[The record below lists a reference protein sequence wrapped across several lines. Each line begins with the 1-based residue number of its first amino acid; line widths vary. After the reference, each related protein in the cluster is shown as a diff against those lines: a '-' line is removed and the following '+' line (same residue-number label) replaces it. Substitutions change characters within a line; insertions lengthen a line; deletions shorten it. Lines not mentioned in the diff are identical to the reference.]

1 MSRGPLLAAA
11 ASSMSTATL
20 RADFAERAARTRV
33 SSIVATRPERV
44 DAIPEDAPISHA
56 IAVMAFQKIHEVS
69 LVAADGKVVG
79 VITANDALRWTAAQ
93 LGYVEEE
100 R

>member
-1 MSRGPLLAAA
+1 
-11 ASSMSTATL
+11 MSTATL

-33 SSIVATRPERV
+33 RSVVSERSDPERI
-44 DAIPEDAPISHA
+44 DALPEDAPISHA
-56 IAVMAFQKIHEVS
+56 IALMAFHEVDEVT
-69 LVAADGKVVG
+69 LVASDGRVVG

-93 LGYVEEE
+93 LGYVDEEE